1 MKFNFIVIIAISIII
16 SSCSTN
22 KQVPIKT
29 AKTTSRNKVVIDNAV
44 AKKYAGNEYIDR
56 FKTIA
61 IVEMNQY
68 GIPASITLAQGLLES
83 GNGNGS
89 LAREAN
95 NHFGIKC
102 HSEWKGKT
110 IYKDDDQKDDCFRV
124 YKTPEESFRDHS
136 DFLKRKRYAFLFEL
150 DKNDYKGWAYGLKEA
165 GYATNPKYPELLL
178 SLIERYDLSQYDRGE
193 NEVEK
198 IRREDKVL
206 TQIAKSI
213 PEEIPQESEKAQ
225 IEMKIYEVKKSDTLY
240 SISKRFGLT
249 VEELKILNNL
259 QNTGLNLGAL
269 LLVSKTP

>member
-61 IVEMNQY
+61 IAEMNQY

-259 QNTGLNLGAL
+259 QSTGLNLGAL